1 MVINGKFI
9 KNLKMVRLEPQVLLT
24 LLKSLIYTASKK
36 ETRLLE
42 KLKEAHSTVLTSGI
56 TTQCSPT
63 KQTE

>member
-42 KLKEAHSTVLTSGI
+42 KLK
-56 TTQCSPT
+56 
-63 KQTE
+63 